1 VLKFHFSTPEKCFNS
16 ANVRKVE
23 KSYPVNTLFA
33 PLIYLYFYFIKS
45 AIGRKEEHNKNER
58 RDIMSNYIRKNVR
71 ENRNGFERYQAGEF
85 LPPMTDHAIQRTAQ
99 RNISRQAILAAL
111 NYGKKI
117 HRTGRVFFTLRK
129 KDVADIPEL
138 ESFAGT
144 TILVGR
150 DGAIVTAYA
159 NRNSHS
165 VIKKKSKRRMK

>member
-1 VLKFHFSTPEKCFNS
+1 MQFNS
-16 ANVRKVE
+16 ETVRKVE
-23 KSYPVNTLFA
+23 KTYPVNTLIA
-33 PLIYLYFYFIKS
+33 PLIYLYFYFIKF
-45 AIGRKEEHNKNER
+45 ATGKKGGTHYKKGENV
-58 RDIMSNYIRKNVR
+58 MSNFIRKNAR
-71 ENRNGFERYQAGEF
+71 ENRNGFERYQVGEF

-99 RNISRQAILAAL
+99 RNISRQAILATL
-111 NYGKKI
+111 SYGKKI

-138 ESFAGT
+138 EDFAGT

-165 VIKKKSKRRMK
+165 VIKKKSKRRIK